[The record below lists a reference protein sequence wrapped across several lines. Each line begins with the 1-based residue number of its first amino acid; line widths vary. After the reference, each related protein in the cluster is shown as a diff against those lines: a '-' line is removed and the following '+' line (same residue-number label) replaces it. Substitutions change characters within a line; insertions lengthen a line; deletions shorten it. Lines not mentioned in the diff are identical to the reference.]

1 MKIIDRYLLK
11 NYLMMVI
18 YCMGAFGMMFII
30 LDLFNS
36 LGSFIEANVPF
47 HLMIRYYFGIL
58 MPALEYIS
66 PASLFLAT
74 LYTLWHFSRN
84 NELIAM
90 RACGI
95 SFTRIMV
102 PFLGVGLAFTIGN
115 LAVKETIAP
124 AAFTWA
130 KDFEKKISNTPDQN
144 IKTDVAFYNPT
155 FQRSWLIRKIDLT
168 KPNKLEGVK
177 ITQERADGTRVH
189 EINAAHAEWMDGA
202 WWFFDV
208 RIRQFT
214 TSDAPLAAAP
224 TSAVPPSVN
233 MHEFREFKE
242 RPADFMAELRP
253 WDFLSAHE
261 MRRYIKTHPHLTPEN
276 RTQKLFD
283 FHHRIALAWSC
294 LVVTLFALPVG
305 AQSARHNALIG
316 LVKAV
321 AIFFAFYGL
330 DQVGMFLGK
339 RMLIW
344 PWLGAWLSNIIF
356 TGNGIKMIFRMR

>member
-11 NYLMMVI
+11 NYLMMVA
-18 YCMGAFGMMFII
+18 YCMGAFGMIYII
-30 LDLFNS
+30 LELFSS
-36 LGSFIEANVPF
+36 LGNFIEADVPF
-47 HLMIRYYFGIL
+47 HLIIRYYFGLL

-66 PASLFLAT
+66 PASLFLGA

-95 SFTRIMV
+95 SFTRIMA
-102 PFLGVGLAFTIGN
+102 PFLGVGLAFSIGN

-124 AAFTWA
+124 SAYAWA
-130 KDFEKKISNTPDQN
+130 KDFSRKVTNRPEQGV
-144 IKTDVAFYNPT
+144 KTDVAFYNPA
-155 FQRSWLIRKIDLT
+155 FQRSWLIRKINLAQ
-168 KPNKLEGVK
+168 PNRIDGVK
-177 ITQERADGTRVH
+177 ITQERGDGTRSH
-189 EINAAHAEWMDGA
+189 EIIASRAEWMDGA
-202 WWFFDV
+202 WWLFDV
-208 RIRQFT
+208 QIRQYT
-214 TSDAPLAAAP
+214 ASDAPLAPAP
-224 TSAVPPSVN
+224 ASTIPTNVN
-233 MHEFREFKE
+233 MREFREFKE

-261 MRRYIKTHPHLTPEN
+261 MRRYIKTHPHLTREN
-276 RTQKLFD
+276 RAQKTFD
-283 FHHRIALAWSC
+283 FHHRLALAWSC

-305 AQSARHNALIG
+305 AQSGRHNALIG

-330 DQVGMFLGK
+330 DQIGMFLGK

-356 TGNGIKMIFRMR
+356 TGNGIKMVFRMR